1 MKPIIGISGTQLL
14 SPTSEFEGTLV
25 AYTPQYYIDVV
36 QEVGATPVMLPVGTT
51 EDAKNLV
58 ALIDALILT
67 GGHDV
72 DPELYGEEPHRNLTL
87 TFPKR
92 DAFDLALYAAAI
104 EKGIPVLGVCRGL
117 QVINVYHGGSLYQD
131 LPTQYNAE
139 LLLHV
144 QQAPFETAVH
154 HISIESDSR
163 LFDAL
168 GAHARVNTLHHQ
180 AIKQLGSEL
189 RAVAHSKD
197 GLIEAIES
205 VDSSIDMIALQWH
218 PEIMATT
225 DAANKSLFEDLVV
238 RALKAKIYK

>member
-36 QEVGATPVMLPVGTT
+36 QDVGATPVMLPVGTT

-131 LPTQYNAE
+131 LPTQYDAE

-144 QQAPFETAVH
+144 QKAPFETAVH
-154 HISIESDSR
+154 HIAIESDSR
-163 LFDAL
+163 LFDSL
-168 GAHARVNTLHHQ
+168 GTHARVNTLHHQ
-180 AIKQLGSEL
+180 AIKQLGNDL

-197 GLIEAIES
+197 GLVEAIES

-218 PEIMATT
+218 PEIMAKTN
-225 DAANKSLFEDLVV
+225 AANKSLFEDLVV
-238 RALKAKIYK
+238 RALKVKIYK

>member
-36 QEVGATPVMLPVGTT
+36 QDVGATPVMLPVGTT

-58 ALIDALILT
+58 AVIDALILT

-72 DPELYGEEPHRNLTL
+72 DPELYGEEPHRNLTV

-131 LPTQYNAE
+131 LPTQYDAE

-154 HISIESDSR
+154 SISIESDSR

-180 AIKQLGSEL
+180 AIKQLGNDL
-189 RAVAHSKD
+189 RAVAHSQD
-197 GLIEAIES
+197 GLVEAIES
-205 VDSSIDMIALQWH
+205 ADPSIDMIALQWH
-218 PEIMATT
+218 PEILATI

-238 RALKAKIYK
+238 RAQKVKMK